1 MLTCEPAALCA
12 RTRYRPTLFF
22 SPGLGLAP
30 PTVTPVPGTVSPLRC
45 ARLRQIGHTVDLAGA
60 GAGAGAVA
68 AGANAVTLGAS
79 AQLAVV
85 LSGASNLTCA
95 AFITSDGS
103 GGGGFCW
110 TFLAR
115 RFVGARFGDAARVA
129 VACANGAGG
138 TVLP

>member
-60 GAGAGAVA
+60 GAGAVA

-95 AFITSDGS
+95 AFITFD

>member
-60 GAGAGAVA
+60 GAGAVA

-95 AFITSDGS
+95 AFITSDG
-103 GGGGFCW
+103 GGGFCW

-129 VACANGAGG
+129 VACTNGAGG